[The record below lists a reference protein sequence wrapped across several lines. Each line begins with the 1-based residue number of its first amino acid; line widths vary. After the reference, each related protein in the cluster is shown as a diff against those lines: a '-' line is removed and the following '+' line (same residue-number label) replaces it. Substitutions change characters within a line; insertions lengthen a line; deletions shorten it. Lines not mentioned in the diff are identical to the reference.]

1 MKNVLEKFP
10 TATVTFGPHYQKL
23 GTFKRRHSAFVMAGS
38 VEDGELVTVLFFSF
52 VGCPRMTVNNPDIWL
67 PMYAYI
73 LKIRSGGVLIENKLQ
88 EHYRVAHC

>member
-1 MKNVLEKFP
+1 
-10 TATVTFGPHYQKL
+10 
-23 GTFKRRHSAFVMAGS
+23 
-38 VEDGELVTVLFFSF
+38 
-52 VGCPRMTVNNPDIWL
+52 MTVHNPDIWL

>member
-1 MKNVLEKFP
+1 MPSVLMVVMLELYVILVYACACFLLYGRRGDDLD
-10 TATVTFGPHYQKL
+10 GPFQ
-23 GTFKRRHSAFVMAGS
+23 
-38 VEDGELVTVLFFSF
+38 ELDWSFINLFALST
-52 VGCPRMTVNNPDIWL
+52 TVNNPDIWL